1 MSAVTV
7 STGSGT
13 AMHGLSG
20 PASTPTSR
28 TAPSAEARMIAN
40 VISAEFAAET
50 QGRLFRRAAE
60 RRRERVVT
68 AVTVAACSVAGITA
82 ITFAQLLVVA
92 R

>member
-7 STGSGT
+7 TT
-13 AMHGLSG
+13 ATRTAGPDLSSR
-20 PASTPTSR
+20 ASTTPGR